1 MALTPNGENSE
12 YRKKK
17 DISAEEKQMT
27 AAKKSPSPE
36 SIENLAE
43 LSNWTFCVSVWLR
56 LAEVLAIWS
65 WRNFISLEVNSLF
78 IRSGTSK

>member
-43 LSNWTFCVSVWLR
+43 LSNWTFCVSV
-56 LAEVLAIWS
+56 
-65 WRNFISLEVNSLF
+65 
-78 IRSGTSK
+78 